1 MLDGGG
7 GSVILFLILF
17 KVAWVLVQ
25 AMAWIFF
32 AVAMG
37 GLWLVWMLVSFPF
50 RFLGLARG

>member
-1 MLDGGG
+1 M
-7 GSVILFLILF
+7 ILFLILF

-32 AVAMG
+32 AVGFAA
-37 GLWLVWMLVSFPF
+37 LWLVWMLFSLPF